1 VDILTYVTYKLS
13 GFPKNKVIGS
23 GTVLDTA
30 RFRYLLSEHVK
41 VDARNVHAYI
51 IGEHGDTEV
60 AAWSLANI
68 AEFHGSLL

>member
-1 VDILTYVTYKLS
+1 
-13 GFPKNKVIGS
+13 
-23 GTVLDTA
+23 LDTA

-68 AEFHGSLL
+68 AEFPWIATVTNAISARSRFPE